1 MKTIGNRQALG
12 LAIIRIIVGVVF
24 MAHGAQKMFVYG
36 HAGVT
41 GAMTQMGIPLPA
53 LSAYLITFTE
63 LFGGLALVFGLLT
76 RVAALPIAFSM
87 LVAITQ
93 VHFKAGLFL
102 PNGYEFAL
110 TMLAANI
117 GLAVAGGGAFALDNV
132 LFKVKAAREP
142 ELLRAAA

>member
-41 GAMTQMGIPLPA
+41 GAMAQMGIPLPA

-63 LFGGLALVFGLLT
+63 LFGGLALILGLLT
-76 RVAALPIAFSM
+76 RVVALPIAFSM

-93 VHFKAGLFL
+93 VHFKAGFFL

-132 LFKVKAAREP
+132 LFKVKADREP